1 MTIPPAHRKWL
12 IVFGVSVVVWVGL
25 AVATVAG
32 KSSLEVRA
40 FRSIFS
46 VTLSGGAFY
55 ISSFE
60 DKKLDPGFYASSE
73 PEKHLI
79 EPPPFHMA
87 LFQSPN
93 FFFDTPPNHKWV
105 CYIVLPF
112 WVLPLSVLITWA
124 AWTWRAKRL
133 HPLQPGA
140 MRSDGTAGL
149 KKRFPGNKENTNAPL
164 RDA

>member
-60 DKKLDPGFYASSE
+60 DKKLDPGFYASIE

-93 FFFDTPPNHKWV
+93 YFFDTPPNHKWV

-112 WVLPLSVLITWA
+112 WLLSLSVLITWA
-124 AWTWRAKRL
+124 AWAWRAKRWEERE
-133 HPLQPGA
+133 PA
-140 MRSDGTAGL
+140 TTDC
-149 KKRFPGNKENTNAPL
+149 
-164 RDA
+164 

>member
-25 AVATVAG
+25 AVATVVG

-60 DKKLDPGFYASSE
+60 DKKLDPGFYASIE

-87 LFQSPN
+87 LFIWPIAAISYLCCLVEPVYYIWGGGVY
-93 FFFDTPPNHKWV
+93 DTLIQVHGQPV
-105 CYIVLPF
+105 YI
-112 WVLPLSVLITWA
+112 
-124 AWTWRAKRL
+124 
-133 HPLQPGA
+133 
-140 MRSDGTAGL
+140 
-149 KKRFPGNKENTNAPL
+149 
-164 RDA
+164 